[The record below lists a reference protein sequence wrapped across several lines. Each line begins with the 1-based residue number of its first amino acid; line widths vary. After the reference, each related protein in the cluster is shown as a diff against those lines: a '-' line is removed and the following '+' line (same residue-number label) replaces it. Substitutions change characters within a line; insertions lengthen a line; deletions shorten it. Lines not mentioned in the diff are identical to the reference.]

1 MNGTGMEWSGVE
13 WERTYSHHIN
23 GINVNPW
30 RGEGYM
36 FVVVKCYAKKK
47 TYQTLNCFSQIW
59 DVRVWVE
66 SSIIGICTKRN
77 QVKILCNNIFSS
89 ISTISGSPHPPLSP
103 VIQEIPFWRRYKK
116 IRSLYLWCH
125 PNPQPQPHSH
135 RMVTHILIHI
145 IPLISFDR
153 YLCCSSSF
161 SSFYVPWCGVVIA
174 PPCTH
179 SFRLF
184 AIYLKD
190 LLSNL

>member
-1 MNGTGMEWSGVE
+1 M
-13 WERTYSHHIN
+13 
-23 GINVNPW
+23 
-30 RGEGYM
+30 
-36 FVVVKCYAKKK
+36 
-47 TYQTLNCFSQIW
+47 
-59 DVRVWVE
+59 WVE

-116 IRSLYLWCH
+116 ICSLYLWCH

-153 YLCCSSSF
+153 YLCCSSSS

-174 PPCTH
+174 AYRTPLYTFIQITCNLFKGFAFEFVISLVFPFAINLNLFY
-179 SFRLF
+179 SFRG
-184 AIYLKD
+184 
-190 LLSNL
+190 